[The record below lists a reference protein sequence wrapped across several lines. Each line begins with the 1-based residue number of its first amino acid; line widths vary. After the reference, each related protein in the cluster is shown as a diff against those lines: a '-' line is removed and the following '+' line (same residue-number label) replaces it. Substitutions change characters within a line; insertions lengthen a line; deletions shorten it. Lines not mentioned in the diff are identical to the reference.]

1 MIIYILQKSFGYT
14 TAMCPHFIV
23 RICHK
28 VSGFSHKADSWNQPV
43 LSNEG
48 TLTSLKSDNV
58 DLYGVQTD
66 I

>member
-1 MIIYILQKSFGYT
+1 MIIYIIQKSFGYT
-14 TAMCPHFIV
+14 TAIYSQCIL
-23 RICHK
+23 RIRHK